1 MSHEIIDGEVVASLI
16 GVTMSVLDSLS
27 RSKSVQFSVV
37 FVAIYVVFAIFGYSR
52 AIAEERSYK

>member
-1 MSHEIIDGEVVASLI
+1 MSSLI